1 MASRG
6 FDTTMIIAWGDL
18 AIALRVTSFTIPAL
32 TLRRSSR
39 LIPGLRASPDV
50 MTTMSDPAVSS
61 YPLVPVTLLSYP

>member
-1 MASRG
+1 
-6 FDTTMIIAWGDL
+6 MISAWGDL

-50 MTTMSDPAVSS
+50 MMTMSDPAVAS
-61 YPLVPVTLLSYP
+61 YPLDPVTLLSYP

>member
-1 MASRG
+1 MAL
-6 FDTTMIIAWGDL
+6 FKIFLPLGDR

-32 TLRRSSR
+32 TLRRSSL

-61 YPLVPVTLLSYP
+61 YPLVPVTLLSNP